1 MSERKLIKP
10 YEGSVENLISS
21 NNRYIF
27 MVGAGISI
35 DPPANLLPAPQF
47 IQYLL
52 ELCAPKEEI
61 PNLLTLKT
69 LRYEM
74 IVELI
79 QRYIDYGL
87 EFMDYFGFGTEPNL
101 NHYFLAQAI
110 AKGHAVYTT
119 NFDYLIE
126 YALQKILPDDK
137 KSQILPVITKSDFT
151 DNQNPYKSFSE
162 GKFPVYKLHGAKR
175 NVITNIKTT
184 DSLVTTISAF
194 GKGDVVLSLEPAK
207 KKSLVEISKDKTL
220 IIMGYSGSDDFD
232 VAPVLRT
239 LFDIKSLIWIAHHA
253 EDSIEMYEFDP
264 KAAFVIPKGLSRTER
279 LLAEICSNTETQV
292 IMIKA
297 NTSKYIEEKL
307 WALLFDKEKIPKI
320 DKSITSKVPHFQ
332 DWISEKFPNVPEVL
346 KWKCTADIY
355 LDLGF
360 KDDFYRCAQK
370 GLNIA
375 QEIKSK
381 KMEAEFQNLM
391 GVYHYNEK
399 AFDEALS
406 FFEKALEI
414 NKEMGNQQLQGIRI
428 NNIGLI
434 HFEKGNYEEAM
445 KSFEDAFKIAQG
457 RGDYHGMAAR
467 LNNMGL
473 VYLKQEDYEKAIE
486 KLKEALKYDMRS
498 GNLAGRVMR
507 LTNIGDTY
515 KSQKNFPEALENY
528 RNAYQIVQK
537 LSDRIKMGKILIE
550 LGKTYADMN
559 DIGKAITNLREAIDI
574 LKDTGDKVSLFEA
587 EETLKGVKK
596 LLK

>member
-1 MSERKLIKP
+1 MSEKKLIKP
-10 YEGSVENLISS
+10 YEKSVENLIFSE
-21 NNRYIF
+21 NRYIF

-52 ELCAPKEEI
+52 ELCAPIEEI
-61 PNLLTLKT
+61 QNLLSLKT

-87 EFMDYFGFGTEPNL
+87 EFMDYFEFGTEPNL
-101 NHYFLAQAI
+101 IHLFLAQAI
-110 AKGHAVYTT
+110 MKGHAVYTT

-126 YALQKILPDDK
+126 YGLQKLLPDDK
-137 KSQILPVITKSDFT
+137 KSHILPVITKHDFIN
-151 DNQNPYKSFSE
+151 NQNPNESFSD
-162 GKFPVYKLHGAKR
+162 GNFPIYKLHGAKK

-184 DSLVTTISAF
+184 DSLMTTMSAF
-194 GKGDVVLSLEPAK
+194 GKGDVVLSLEPHK
-207 KKSLVEISKDKTL
+207 KNSFKEISKNETI

-232 VAPVLRT
+232 IAPVLRT
-239 LFDIKSLIWIAHHA
+239 LFDIKSLIWIDHHKK
-253 EDSIEMYEFDP
+253 DSFEIYEFDP
-264 KAAFVIPKGLSRTER
+264 KAAFVIPKGLNRTER
-279 LLAEICSNTETQV
+279 LLAEISSNTEAQV
-292 IMIKA
+292 IMIKT
-297 NTSKYIEEKL
+297 NTSKFIEEKL
-307 WALLFDKEKIPKI
+307 WALLFDKEQIPKI
-320 DKSITSKVPHFQ
+320 DKSKTSKVPQFQ
-332 DWISEKFPNVPEVL
+332 DWINKKFPNVPEVL
-346 KWKCTADIY
+346 KWKSTADLY
-355 LDLGF
+355 LELGF
-360 KDDFYRCAQK
+360 KDDFYRCSQK
-370 GLNIA
+370 GLKIA

-414 NKEMGNQQLQGIRI
+414 NKEMGNQQLQGSRI

-434 HFEKGNYEEAM
+434 HLEKGNYEEAM
-445 KSFEDAFKIAQG
+445 KLFEEAFKIAQG
-457 RGDYHGMAAR
+457 RGDYHGMATR

-486 KLKEALKYDMRS
+486 KLKEALKYDKKS
-498 GNLAGRVMR
+498 GNLAGHVIR

-515 KSQKNFPEALENY
+515 KSQQKFPEALENY

-537 LSDRIKMGKILIE
+537 LSDRIKMGKLLIE
-550 LGKTYADMN
+550 LGKTHADMN
-559 DIGKAITNLREAIDI
+559 DLGKAITNLRKAIDI

>member
-1 MSERKLIKP
+1 MSEKKLIKP
-10 YEGSVENLISS
+10 YEGSLETLISS
-21 NNRYIF
+21 EIQHIF

-52 ELCAPKEEI
+52 ELCSPKEEI
-61 PNLLTLKT
+61 QNLLTLKT

-74 IVELI
+74 IAELI

-87 EFMDYFGFGTEPNL
+87 EFMEYFEFGTEPNL
-101 NHYFLAQAI
+101 IHFFLAQAI
-110 AKGHAVYTT
+110 TKGNAVYTT

-126 YALQKILPDDK
+126 YALQEILPDDK
-137 KSQILPVITKSDFT
+137 KSQITPVITTYDFEH
-151 DNQNPYKSFSE
+151 NQNPDESFSE

-175 NVITNIKTT
+175 NIITNIKTT

-207 KKSLVEISKDKTL
+207 KKSLVEISKNKTL

-232 VAPVLRT
+232 IAPVLRT
-239 LFDIKSLIWIAHHA
+239 LFDIERLIWIDHHSK
-253 EDSIEMYEFDP
+253 DSIEIYEFDP
-264 KAAFVIPKGLSRTER
+264 KAAFVIPKGLSRTEK
-279 LLAEICSNTETQV
+279 LLAEICSNTEAQV

-297 NTSKYIEEKL
+297 NTSRFIEEKL
-307 WALLFDKEKIPKI
+307 WVLLFDKEELPKI
-320 DKSITSKVPHFQ
+320 DKFKSYKVPYFK
-332 DWISEKFPNVPEVL
+332 DWINEKFPDVPEVL

-360 KDDFYRCAQK
+360 KDDFYRCSQK
-370 GLNIA
+370 GLTIA

-391 GVYHYNEK
+391 GVYHYNNRE
-399 AFDEALS
+399 FDEALS

-414 NKEMGNQQLQGIRI
+414 NKMMGNQQLQGIRI

-445 KSFEDAFKIAQG
+445 RSFEDAFKIAQG

-473 VYLKQEDYEKAIE
+473 VYLKQEDYEKAVE
-486 KLKEALKYDMRS
+486 KLKEALKYDMKS

-515 KSQKNFPEALENY
+515 KNQKKFPEALENY

-559 DIGKAITNLREAIDI
+559 DIGKAITNLREAIKI
-574 LKDTGDKVSLFEA
+574 LEGTGDKISLFEA
-587 EETLKGVKK
+587 EETLKGVKN